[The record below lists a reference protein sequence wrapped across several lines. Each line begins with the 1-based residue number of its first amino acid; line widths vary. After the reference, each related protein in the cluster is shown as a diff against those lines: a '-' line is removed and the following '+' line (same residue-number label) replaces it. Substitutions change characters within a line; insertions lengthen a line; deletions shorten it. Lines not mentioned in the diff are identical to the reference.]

1 MHLKGQT
8 PRRGVK
14 RLVFCRPAWA
24 VWLSGG
30 RGRGPRV
37 GDGHFRPSTRSPPRP
52 PWCPSPRPSRPSRPP
67 PAGAVR
73 TASTAA
79 SRLSVRNGCRRDI
92 ARSQLTCRP
101 ARDVCWSTGAAGE
114 GELVLVRHGSE
125 SPVAIA
131 LHVALW
137 VPIAFRRLAGFP
149 SANADECPGTLVGA
163 PGRAGPPGGM
173 PPQLP
178 PRPHQKTMQVAVDA
192 PRTRPAGQ
200 SQGQARRTSPFR
212 GRIRRF

>member
-1 MHLKGQT
+1 
-8 PRRGVK
+8 
-14 RLVFCRPAWA
+14 
-24 VWLSGG
+24 
-30 RGRGPRV
+30 
-37 GDGHFRPSTRSPPRP
+37 
-52 PWCPSPRPSRPSRPP
+52 
-67 PAGAVR
+67 
-73 TASTAA
+73 
-79 SRLSVRNGCRRDI
+79 
-92 ARSQLTCRP
+92 
-101 ARDVCWSTGAAGE
+101 
-114 GELVLVRHGSE
+114 
-125 SPVAIA
+125 VAIA

-212 GRIRRF
+212 GRIRRFWVRSCAGGSASCTHRSSPISPVSTSSGGCWPSSSPRSARPRTRLRCRIPGLRPPRARNAVTRRLGRRAVPGPGHDGVRFARYGDLVDAAAYALSPAPGLASPLDPRPGDVSIRHTLGLTVLW